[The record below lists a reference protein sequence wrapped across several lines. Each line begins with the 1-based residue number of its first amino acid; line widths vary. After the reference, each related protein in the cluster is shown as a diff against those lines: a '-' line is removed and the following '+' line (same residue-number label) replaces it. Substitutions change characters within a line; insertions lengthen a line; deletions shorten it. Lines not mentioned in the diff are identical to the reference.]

1 MPKPAKNPVRERK
14 ESELRATYQL
24 MLQQAL
30 VKSKLDYRALAE
42 ELDMPVSSVHAL
54 FNSSTSMMSML
65 QVMPLMELLDII

>member
-30 VKSKLDYRALAE
+30 VKSNLDYRALAE
-42 ELDMPVSSVHAL
+42 ELNMPVSSVHAL
-54 FNSSTSMMSML
+54 FNSPTSTMSLL
-65 QVMPLMELLDII
+65 QVVPLMELLGII

>member
-30 VKSKLDYRALAE
+30 VKSNLDYRALAE

-54 FNSSTSMMSML
+54 INSPTSTMSLL
-65 QVMPLMELLDII
+65 QVVPLMELLGII